1 MNSSTER
8 ARRINEVQQHLIQWA
23 AHQEALTT
31 QYEALQ
37 ALTGADCES
46 PLLTAV
52 FAVWAA
58 YTVAVSEI
66 VGDTNEWLQWYE
78 YECQMGANP
87 MDVKIGDKTIKVR
100 TIRQLATVI
109 CS

>member
-1 MNSSTER
+1 MSQANER
-8 ARRINEVQQHLIQWA
+8 AARINEVQEHLIRWA
-23 AHQEALTT
+23 AHQKALTT

-37 ALTGADCES
+37 NLTGADCES

-66 VGDTNEWLQWYE
+66 VGDRNDFLQWYE

-87 MDVKIGDKTIKVR
+87 MEVTIGDKTIKVR

>member
-1 MNSSTER
+1 MSIATKR
-8 ARRINEVQQHLIQWA
+8 AARINEVQQRLIQWA

-37 ALTGADCES
+37 NLTGADCES

-58 YTVAVSEI
+58 YTVAVSDL
-66 VGDTNEWLQWYE
+66 VGDRSDWLQWYE
-78 YECQMGANP
+78 YECQMGAESRS
-87 MDVKIGDKTIKVR
+87 VKLGDKTIKVR